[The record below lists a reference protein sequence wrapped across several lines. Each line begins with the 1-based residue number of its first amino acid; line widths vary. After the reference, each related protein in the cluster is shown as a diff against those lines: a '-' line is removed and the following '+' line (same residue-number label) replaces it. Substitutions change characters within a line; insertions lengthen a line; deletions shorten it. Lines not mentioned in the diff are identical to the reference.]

1 MARTTAFLAS
11 FMAALAGMAGPL
23 QAQSSRGPVIL
34 SLPADTR
41 AAALGD
47 AFVTASNDATALF
60 YNPALVGRAGGFA
73 LGRAWYGGDGAF
85 AQAAAATSS
94 NGRGLGVGVRSLS
107 YGARQPAPAASPRL
121 ATSPAELFGRGS
133 AAQEQVATVA
143 GAIRLFGVQVGVA
156 ASLLEARVDT
166 LRAGGV
172 TFDVG
177 VAQEMGPVVF
187 GLAAQGLGRSLVL
200 GSGTAAQRYDA
211 PMRATLNVAT
221 RSGAIGPVDV
231 GAAAAVSGWDG
242 YFAAGGGLE
251 ISYWP
256 VIGRTV
262 TGRVGVRHDDDG
274 THPTFGAAI
283 RLDNLAFAYAFEH
296 FAGSNVQRVGLTYR
310 P

>member
-23 QAQSSRGPVIL
+23 QAQTSRGPIVL

-47 AFVTASNDATALF
+47 AFVAASNDATALF
-60 YNPALVGRAGGFA
+60 YNPALVGKAGGFA

-94 NGRGLGVGVRSLS
+94 TGRGLAVGVRSLS
-107 YGARQPAPAASPRL
+107 YGARQPTPAASPRL
-121 ATSPAELFGRGS
+121 ATSPAMLFGRGS
-133 AAQEQVATVA
+133 AALEQVATVA
-143 GAIRLFGVQVGVA
+143 GAMRLFGFQVGVA
-156 ASLLEARVDT
+156 ASLLETRVDT
-166 LRAGGV
+166 LRAGGA

-177 VAQEMGPVVF
+177 VAKEMGPVVF
-187 GLAAQGLGRSLVL
+187 GLAAQGLGPGPVL

-211 PMRATLNVAT
+211 PTRATLNMAT
-221 RSGAIGPVDV
+221 RRGAIGPVDV

-242 YFAAGGGLE
+242 YFAAAGGLE
-251 ISYWP
+251 ITYWP
-256 VIGRTV
+256 VIGRTIA
-262 TGRVGVRHDDDG
+262 GRVGVRHDDDG
-274 THPTFGAAI
+274 TRPTFGAAI
-283 RLDNLAFAYAFEH
+283 QLDNLAFAYAFEH
-296 FAGSNVQRVGLTYR
+296 FAAGNVQRIGLVFR